1 MSFLANLQS
10 LGNSGGC
17 FFEKEKKMTLFVNC
31 CPRDSSRTERLARK
45 LLDKLG
51 EFEEINPEREGLVPL
66 DNERLNYRTALLE
79 KGDLSDDIFKYA
91 KQFAAADT
99 IVIAAPFWDL
109 SFPSILK
116 IYIENIYVTG
126 IVSKYDSD
134 GTPKGLCKAKKL
146 YYVTTAG
153 GPYDERFSFD
163 YLKELAESFFGIG
176 EAVLIKAEML
186 DIIGNNPEEI
196 LAERLKFYGID

>member
-1 MSFLANLQS
+1 
-10 LGNSGGC
+10 
-17 FFEKEKKMTLFVNC
+17 MTLFINC
-31 CPRDSSRTERLARK
+31 CPRDSSRTERLAKK
-45 LLDKLG
+45 LLEKLG
-51 EFEEINPEREGLVPL
+51 EYDEVNPEKEGLVPMSK
-66 DNERLNYRTALLE
+66 ERLNYRTELLQ

-109 SFPSILK
+109 SFPSVLK

-126 IVSKYDSD
+126 IVSKYDSN

-153 GPYDERFSFD
+153 GPYDGRFSFD

-176 EAVLIKAEML
+176 ETVLIKAEML
-186 DIIGNNPEEI
+186 DIIGNDAEKI
-196 LAERLKFYGID
+196 LAERMKFYGLD

>member
-1 MSFLANLQS
+1 MV
-10 LGNSGGC
+10 
-17 FFEKEKKMTLFVNC
+17 LFVNC
-31 CPRDSSRTERLARK
+31 CPRGSSRTERIARK

-51 EFEEINPEREGLVPL
+51 EFEEVNPEREGLVPL

-91 KQFAAADT
+91 KQFAAAET

-116 IYIENIYVTG
+116 VYIENIYVTG
-126 IVSKYDSD
+126 IVSKYNSD

-153 GPYDERFSFD
+153 GPYDGRFSFD

-176 EAVLIKAEML
+176 ETVLIKAEML
-186 DIIGNNPEEI
+186 DIIGNDTEKI
-196 LAERLKFYGID
+196 LAERIKFYGLD

>member
-1 MSFLANLQS
+1 MV
-10 LGNSGGC
+10 
-17 FFEKEKKMTLFVNC
+17 LFVNC
-31 CPRDSSRTERLARK
+31 CPRDNSRTELLAKK
-45 LLDKLG
+45 LLDTLG
-51 EFEEINPEREGLVPL
+51 GYEEVNPEKEGLVPI
-66 DNERLNYRTALLE
+66 DNERLNYRTMLLE
-79 KGDLSDDIFKYA
+79 KGDLSDEIFKYA

-126 IVSKYDSD
+126 IVSEYDEN

-153 GPYDERFSFD
+153 GAFDGRFSFD
-163 YLKELAESFFGIG
+163 YLKELGESYFGIK
-176 EAVLIKAEML
+176 ETVLINAEML
-186 DIIGNNPEEI
+186 DIIGNDPEKI
-196 LAERLKFYGID
+196 LEECVKSYQLG

>member
-1 MSFLANLQS
+1 
-10 LGNSGGC
+10 
-17 FFEKEKKMTLFVNC
+17 MTLFINC
-31 CPRDSSRTERLARK
+31 CPRGGSRTERLARK
-45 LLDKLG
+45 LLEKLG
-51 EFEEINPEREGLVPL
+51 EFEEVNPEREKLVPL

-79 KGDLSDDIFKYA
+79 KGDLSDDIFRYA
-91 KQFAAADT
+91 KQFAAAET

-116 IYIENIYVTG
+116 VYIENIYVTG
-126 IVSKYDSD
+126 IVSKYDEN

-153 GPYDERFSFD
+153 GPYDGRFSFD

-176 EAVLIKAEML
+176 ETVLIKAEML

-196 LAERLKFYGID
+196 LAERMKFYEID

>member
-1 MSFLANLQS
+1 
-10 LGNSGGC
+10 
-17 FFEKEKKMTLFVNC
+17 MTLFVNC
-31 CPRDSSRTERLARK
+31 CPRENSRTERLAKK
-45 LLDKLG
+45 LLEKLG
-51 EFEEINPEREGLVPL
+51 EYDEINPAKEGLVPL

-91 KQFAAADT
+91 KQFADADE

-109 SFPSILK
+109 SFPSVLK

-126 IVSKYDSD
+126 IVSEYSEN

-153 GPYDERFSFD
+153 GAFDGRFSFD
-163 YLKELAESFFGIG
+163 YLKALGEDYFGIK
-176 EAVLIKAEML
+176 ETVLIKAEML
-186 DIIGNNPEEI
+186 DIIGNDAEKI
-196 LAERLKFYGID
+196 LSECVKNYGLD

>member
-1 MSFLANLQS
+1 
-10 LGNSGGC
+10 
-17 FFEKEKKMTLFVNC
+17 MTLFINC
-31 CPRDSSRTERLARK
+31 CPRDSSRTERLAKK
-45 LLDKLG
+45 LLEKLG
-51 EFEEINPEREGLVPL
+51 EYDEVNPEKEGLVPMSK
-66 DNERLNYRTALLE
+66 ERLNYRTELLQ

-109 SFPSILK
+109 SFPSVLK

-126 IVSKYDSD
+126 IVSKYDEN
-134 GTPKGLCKAKKL
+134 GAPKGLCKAKKL

-153 GPYDERFSFD
+153 GPYDGRFSFD

-176 EAVLIKAEML
+176 ETVLIKAEML
-186 DIIGNNPEEI
+186 DIIGNDAEKI
-196 LAERLKFYGID
+196 LAERMKFYGLD

>member
-1 MSFLANLQS
+1 
-10 LGNSGGC
+10 
-17 FFEKEKKMTLFVNC
+17 MTLFINC
-31 CPRDSSRTERLARK
+31 CPRDSSRTERLAKK
-45 LLDKLG
+45 LLEKLG
-51 EFEEINPEREGLVPL
+51 EYDEVNPEKEGLVPMSK
-66 DNERLNYRTALLE
+66 ERLNYRTELLQ

-109 SFPSILK
+109 SFPSVLK

-126 IVSKYDSD
+126 IVSKYNSD

-153 GPYDERFSFD
+153 GPYDGRFSFD

-176 EAVLIKAEML
+176 ETVLIKAEML
-186 DIIGNNPEEI
+186 DIIGNDAEKI
-196 LAERLKFYGID
+196 LAERMKFYGLD

>member
-1 MSFLANLQS
+1 
-10 LGNSGGC
+10 
-17 FFEKEKKMTLFVNC
+17 MTLFVNC

-51 EFEEINPEREGLVPL
+51 EFEEVNPEREGLVPL

>member
-1 MSFLANLQS
+1 
-10 LGNSGGC
+10 
-17 FFEKEKKMTLFVNC
+17 MTLFINC

-51 EFEEINPEREGLVPL
+51 EFEEVNPEKEGLVPL

-91 KQFAAADT
+91 KQFAAAET

-116 IYIENIYVTG
+116 VYIENIYVTG
-126 IVSKYDSD
+126 IVSKYSGD
-134 GTPKGLCKAKKL
+134 GTPKGLCKAKTL

-153 GPYDERFSFD
+153 GPYDGRFSFD
-163 YLKELAESFFGIG
+163 YLKELAESYFGIG
-176 EAVLIKAEML
+176 ETVLIKAEML

-196 LAERLKFYGID
+196 LAECVKFYGLD

>member
-1 MSFLANLQS
+1 MI
-10 LGNSGGC
+10 
-17 FFEKEKKMTLFVNC
+17 LFVNC
-31 CPRDSSRTERLARK
+31 CPRDNSRTERLAKK

-51 EFEEINPEREGLVPL
+51 EYDEVNPEKEGLVPMSK
-66 DNERLNYRTALLE
+66 ERLDYRTKLLE

-109 SFPSILK
+109 SFPSVLK

-126 IVSKYDSD
+126 IVSKYSDD

-153 GPYDERFSFD
+153 GPYDGRFSFD
-163 YLKELAESFFGIG
+163 YLKELAESFFGI
-176 EAVLIKAEML
+176 EETVLLKAEML
-186 DIIGNNPEEI
+186 DIIGNDAEKI
-196 LAERLKFYGID
+196 LAERIKFYGLAE

>member
-1 MSFLANLQS
+1 
-10 LGNSGGC
+10 
-17 FFEKEKKMTLFVNC
+17 MTLFINC
-31 CPRDSSRTERLARK
+31 CPRDSSRTERLAKK
-45 LLDKLG
+45 LLEKLG
-51 EFEEINPEREGLVPL
+51 EYDEVNPEKEGLVPMSK
-66 DNERLNYRTALLE
+66 ERLNYRTELLQ

-109 SFPSILK
+109 SFPSVLK

-153 GPYDERFSFD
+153 GPYDGRFSFD

-176 EAVLIKAEML
+176 ETVLIKAEML
-186 DIIGNNPEEI
+186 DIIGNDAEKI
-196 LAERLKFYGID
+196 LAERMKFYGLD

>member
-1 MSFLANLQS
+1 
-10 LGNSGGC
+10 
-17 FFEKEKKMTLFVNC
+17 MTLFINC

-45 LLDKLG
+45 LLEKLG
-51 EFEEINPEREGLVPL
+51 EYDEVNPEKEGLVPMSK
-66 DNERLNYRTALLE
+66 ERLNYRTELLQ

-109 SFPSILK
+109 SFPSVLK

-126 IVSKYDSD
+126 IVSKYNSD

-153 GPYDERFSFD
+153 GPYDGRFSFD

-176 EAVLIKAEML
+176 ETVLIKAEML
-186 DIIGNNPEEI
+186 DIIGNDAEKI
-196 LAERLKFYGID
+196 LAERMKFYGLD

>member
-1 MSFLANLQS
+1 
-10 LGNSGGC
+10 
-17 FFEKEKKMTLFVNC
+17 MTLFINC
-31 CPRDSSRTERLARK
+31 CPRENSRTERLAQK
-45 LLDKLG
+45 LLGKLG
-51 EFEEINPEREGLVPL
+51 EYEEVNPEKEGLVPI

-109 SFPSILK
+109 SFPSVLK

-126 IVSKYDSD
+126 IVSKYDEN
-134 GTPKGLCKAKKL
+134 GAPKGLCKAKTL

-153 GPYDERFSFD
+153 GPYDGRFSFD
-163 YLKELAESFFGIG
+163 YLKELAESFFGI
-176 EAVLIKAEML
+176 EKTVLIKAEML
-186 DIIGNNPEEI
+186 DIIGNDAEKI
-196 LAERLKFYGID
+196 LAERVKFYGLD

>member
-1 MSFLANLQS
+1 
-10 LGNSGGC
+10 
-17 FFEKEKKMTLFVNC
+17 MTLFINC
-31 CPRDSSRTERLARK
+31 CPRNNSRTERLAKK
-45 LLDKLG
+45 LLGKLG
-51 EFEEINPEREGLVPL
+51 EYEEVNPEKEGLVPI

-109 SFPSILK
+109 SFPSVLK

-126 IVSKYDSD
+126 IVSKYDEN
-134 GTPKGLCKAKKL
+134 GAPKGLCKAKTL

-153 GPYDERFSFD
+153 GPYDGRFSFD
-163 YLKELAESFFGIG
+163 YLKELAESFFGIDKT
-176 EAVLIKAEML
+176 VLIKAEML
-186 DIIGNNPEEI
+186 DIIGNDAEKI
-196 LAERLKFYGID
+196 LAERVKFYGLD

>member
-1 MSFLANLQS
+1 
-10 LGNSGGC
+10 
-17 FFEKEKKMTLFVNC
+17 MTLFINC
-31 CPRDSSRTERLARK
+31 CPRDNSRTERLAKK
-45 LLDKLG
+45 LLEKLG
-51 EFEEINPEREGLVPL
+51 EYDEVNPEKEGLAPMSK
-66 DNERLNYRTALLE
+66 ERLEYRTQLLQ

-109 SFPSILK
+109 SFPSVLK

-153 GPYDERFSFD
+153 GPYDGRFSFD

-176 EAVLIKAEML
+176 ETVLIKAEML
-186 DIIGNNPEEI
+186 DIIGNDAEKI
-196 LAERLKFYGID
+196 LAERMKFYGLD

>member
-1 MSFLANLQS
+1 
-10 LGNSGGC
+10 
-17 FFEKEKKMTLFVNC
+17 MTLFINC
-31 CPRDSSRTERLARK
+31 CPRDNSRTERLARK
-45 LLDKLG
+45 LLEKLG
-51 EFEEINPEREGLVPL
+51 EYDEVNPEKEGLVPMSK
-66 DNERLNYRTALLE
+66 ERLEYRTQLLQ

-109 SFPSILK
+109 SFPSVLK

-126 IVSKYDSD
+126 IVSKYDSN

-153 GPYDERFSFD
+153 GPYDGRFSFD

-176 EAVLIKAEML
+176 ETVLIKAEML
-186 DIIGNNPEEI
+186 DIIGNDAEKI
-196 LAERLKFYGID
+196 LAERMKFYGLD

>member
-1 MSFLANLQS
+1 
-10 LGNSGGC
+10 
-17 FFEKEKKMTLFVNC
+17 MTLFINC

-51 EFEEINPEREGLVPL
+51 EFEEVNPEKEGLVPL

-91 KQFAAADT
+91 KQFAAAET

-116 IYIENIYVTG
+116 VYIENIYVTG
-126 IVSKYDSD
+126 IVSKYNSD
-134 GTPKGLCKAKKL
+134 GTPKGLCKAKTL

-153 GPYDERFSFD
+153 GPYDGRFSFD
-163 YLKELAESFFGIG
+163 YLK
-176 EAVLIKAEML
+176 
-186 DIIGNNPEEI
+186 
-196 LAERLKFYGID
+196 

>member
-1 MSFLANLQS
+1 
-10 LGNSGGC
+10 
-17 FFEKEKKMTLFVNC
+17 MTLFINC
-31 CPRDSSRTERLARK
+31 CPRDNSRTERLAKK
-45 LLDKLG
+45 LLEKLG
-51 EFEEINPEREGLVPL
+51 EYDEVNPEKEGLVPMSK
-66 DNERLNYRTALLE
+66 ERLEYRTQLLQ

-109 SFPSILK
+109 SFPSVLK

-153 GPYDERFSFD
+153 GPYDGRFSFD

-176 EAVLIKAEML
+176 ETVLIKAEML
-186 DIIGNNPEEI
+186 DIIGNDAEKI
-196 LAERLKFYGID
+196 LAERMKFYGLD